1 MATVGNNI
9 SDYDMTF
16 EQRQRDLDVQEKAEQ
31 EKRERER
38 RSPYKNFAQ
47 MNLEHSKD
55 WRLLSRQEA
64 LGYGRTSISN
74 AVKMLKDTGFVDI
87 KKSGNVN
94 VFLINKEIA
103 WKSWGTNY
111 EYAEFEA
118 KVIIAESEQ
127 ESVDWLKIKT
137 VEKMKGMIGHDDKEH
152 RLTQNHENEHIN
164 KKLTP
169 YNLQDCSYSEACERY
184 DKRME
189 FLDSQPNANKKCNR
203 VLGIGLNIPIPSGI
217 PDNKVQEYT
226 DKVNNIIKDMFG
238 AENFIASF
246 THVDEI
252 HDYIDSETKKW
263 RTSMRHIH
271 DIVLPVKDGKLNCD
285 LIYRRG
291 NMKKLNKTIHEMKML
306 GCYFFVHSDEL
317 REAYDTYAKVKR
329 LTLKG
334 FKPKSE
340 RYGDEGESRTAAE

>member
-1 MATVGNNI
+1 MA
-9 SDYDMTF
+9 
-16 EQRQRDLDVQEKAEQ
+16 
-31 EKRERER
+31 
-38 RSPYKNFAQ
+38 
-47 MNLEHSKD
+47 
-55 WRLLSRQEA
+55 
-64 LGYGRTSISN
+64 
-74 AVKMLKDTGFVDI
+74 
-87 KKSGNVN
+87 
-94 VFLINKEIA
+94 
-103 WKSWGTNY
+103 
-111 EYAEFEA
+111 
-118 KVIIAESEQ
+118 
-127 ESVDWLKIKT
+127 SVDWLKIKT

-271 DIVLPVKDGKLNCD
+271 DIVLPVKDSKLNCD
-285 LIYRRG
+285 LIFRRG
-291 NMKKLNKTIHEMKML
+291 NMKKLNKTIHEM
-306 GCYFFVHSDEL
+306 
-317 REAYDTYAKVKR
+317 
-329 LTLKG
+329 TLKDYG
-334 FKPKSE
+334 VEFMDGSKKKSLDEVETLKNKSLKLENEELQGENAELKRTRKQLRADIEQKRSELVQIQAEINQGQNDKNELQRQLQAVQEQLRKLQEEKEDYLAFRAE
-340 RYGDEGESRTAAE
+340 RRKKQEKHEQQMQKLSNVFGEAVNIHSHTKCSGRHDDLEA